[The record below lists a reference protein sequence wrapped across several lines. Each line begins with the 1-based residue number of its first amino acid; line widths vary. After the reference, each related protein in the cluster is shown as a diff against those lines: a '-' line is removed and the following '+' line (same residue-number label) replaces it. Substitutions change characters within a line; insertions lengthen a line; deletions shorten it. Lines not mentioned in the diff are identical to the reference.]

1 MTEENAHNAQVGT
14 ICGMLGMAWVIIC
27 IAIMPTPAIACCYDS
42 SPPEYSTPIYDD
54 PQQPDQI
61 VDEAPA
67 DEVPDIVGTGSG
79 QQIQTSGI
87 SAFGGGDSQ
96 TGEPIYPAGFVY
108 HIRQL
113 QAESRQLEALMHIKD
128 RLDDAPNDRVARTLL
143 EKQMQKFDLAGPAGQ
158 IYLSEYQADDNRFLF
173 ADEYLSRTAGA
184 ASADSTPSI
193 SMIQTEQSDMLSRLK
208 KQIGILFDGVE
219 LN

>member
-1 MTEENAHNAQVGT
+1 MGDYLCSNYAN
-14 ICGMLGMAWVIIC
+14 
-27 IAIMPTPAIACCYDS
+27 PAVACCYDS

-87 SAFGGGDSQ
+87 SAFGDGDSQ

-113 QAESRQLEALMHIKD
+113 QAEGRQLEALMHIKD
-128 RLDDAPNDRVARTLL
+128 RLDNAPNDRVARTLL

-158 IYLSEYQADDNRFLF
+158 IYLSEYQADDNR
-173 ADEYLSRTAGA
+173 
-184 ASADSTPSI
+184 
-193 SMIQTEQSDMLSRLK
+193 SRLQMNICHALPVPPL
-208 KQIGILFDGVE
+208 QIARLLFP
-219 LN
+219 